1 MNTVDYHITVS
12 FSICTCRIHLTLL
25 SICISS
31 ADIINVITLV
41 MSPGNSCEIIIT
53 YESIKIISA
62 EETSLN
68 YYSIN

>member
-1 MNTVDYHITVS
+1 MNTMDYHITVS

-53 YESIKIISA
+53 YESKNNISRRNQ
-62 EETSLN
+62 S
-68 YYSIN
+68 